1 MSADALRAHLQGGQ
15 TTVARCWAVTRRD
28 GQVFGF
34 TDHDQTLEFEGI
46 SFKADSGLTA
56 SALAQVT
63 GLAVD
68 NTEALGALSDASVT
82 ESDIAAGRFDGAQ
95 ITAWLVNW
103 ADLDCRT
110 VQFAGTIGELKR
122 TDGAFQAELR
132 GISEQLNLPKGNV
145 FQKPCQAILG
155 DARCKVDL
163 DQPGYRTDLAVEA
176 SVEGRVFTFEALEG
190 FDDRWFEKGRFDVLS
205 GAAMGQVAVIKNDKI
220 TEDGRVI
227 ELWEELRLPTATG
240 DLVRLEAGCDKRKDT
255 CKLKFQNLLNFRGF
269 PHIPG
274 EDWLIAYPKRDG
286 VNDGGSRYS

>member
-1 MSADALRAHLQGGQ
+1 MSADALRAHLNGGQ

-28 GQVFGF
+28 GTVFGF
-34 TDHDQTLEFEGI
+34 TDHDQALEFEGI
-46 SFKADSGLTA
+46 TFKADSGLTA

-68 NTEALGALSDASVT
+68 NSEALGALSDASVT
-82 ESDIAAGRFDGAQ
+82 ESDIAAGRFDGAE

-103 ADLDCRT
+103 AEPACRA
-110 VQFAGTIGELKR
+110 VQFSGSIGELKR

-155 DARCKVDL
+155 DARCKLDL
-163 DQPGYRTDLAVEA
+163 SQPGYRTELPVE
-176 SVEGRVFTFEALEG
+176 VIEDGRVFTFEQIGG

-205 GAAMGQVAVIKNDKI
+205 GAAEGQVAIIKNDTA

-227 ELWEELRLPTATG
+227 ELWEQLRLPIASG
-240 DLVRLEAGCDKRKDT
+240 DLVRLETGCDKRKNT

-286 VNDGGSRYS
+286 VNDGGRRPS